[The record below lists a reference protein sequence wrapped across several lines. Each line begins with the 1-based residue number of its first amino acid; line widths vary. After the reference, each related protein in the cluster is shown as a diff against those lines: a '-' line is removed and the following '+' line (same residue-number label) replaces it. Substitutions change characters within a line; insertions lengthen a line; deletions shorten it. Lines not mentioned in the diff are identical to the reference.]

1 MDVSKLI
8 GLDVL
13 NNILKKVYSRIT
25 GETDEKIDFVSSS
38 LNTAITDITTNTN
51 NIDNLTQSV
60 SSLQSGLESA
70 QSNISALQNKTY
82 EYLTNEEIDT
92 VFA

>member
-13 NNILKKVYSRIT
+13 NNILKKVYTKIT
-25 GETDEKIDFVSSS
+25 NETEEKIGSVSSS

-51 NIDNLTQSV
+51 NIGNLSQSV

-70 QSNISALQNKTY
+70 QSNITTLQNKTY
-82 EYLTNEEIDT
+82 EYLTNEDIDT

>member
-1 MDVSKLI
+1 MRKLQSAN
-8 GLDVL
+8 LL
-13 NNILKKVYSRIT
+13 NHQRIT
-25 GETDEKIDFVSSS
+25 TTQGRP
-38 LNTAITDITTNTN
+38 ITTNTN
-51 NIDNLTQSV
+51 NIDNLSQNV

-70 QSNISALQNKTY
+70 QSNITTLQNKTY

>member
-13 NNILKKVYSRIT
+13 NNILKKVYARIT
-25 GETDEKIDFVSSS
+25 DETSIKIDSVSSS

-51 NIDNLTQSV
+51 NIDNLSQNV

-70 QSNISALQNKTY
+70 QSNITALQNKTY

-92 VFA
+92 VFV

>member
-13 NNILKKVYSRIT
+13 NNILKKVYARIT
-25 GETDEKIDFVSSS
+25 GETDEKIDSVSSN
-38 LNTAITDITTNTN
+38 LNTAITNITTNTN

-70 QSNISALQNKTY
+70 QSNITALQNKAY

>member
-1 MDVSKLI
+1 MAISKLI

-13 NNILKKVYSRIT
+13 NNILKKVYTRIT
-25 GETDEKIDFVSSS
+25 DETDEKID
-38 LNTAITDITTNTN
+38 LNAQAIESNTNKINENTN
-51 NIDNLTQSV
+51 NIDNLSQSV
-60 SSLQSGLESA
+60 SSLQSGLQSA

-82 EYLTNEEIDT
+82 EYLTNEQIDT

>member
-1 MDVSKLI
+1 MDISRLV

-13 NNILKKVYSRIT
+13 NNILKKVYTKI
-25 GETDEKIDFVSSS
+25 TDETEEKIGSVSSN
-38 LNTAITDITTNTN
+38 LNTAITAIATNTD
-51 NIDNLTQSV
+51 NIDNLSQSV
-60 SSLQSGLESA
+60 SSLQSGLQNA